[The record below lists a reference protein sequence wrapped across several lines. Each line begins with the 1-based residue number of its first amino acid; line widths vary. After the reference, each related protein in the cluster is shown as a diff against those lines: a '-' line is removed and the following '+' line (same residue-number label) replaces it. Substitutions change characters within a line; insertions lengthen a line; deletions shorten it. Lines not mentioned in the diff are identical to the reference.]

1 MPPALR
7 VLATA
12 LLNLSEQIIASACCR
27 AATMS
32 CVPKISGQR
41 YHVRHLHST
50 SRFELMS
57 HKPREFCAPVDGGMQ
72 SLVEQTQHV

>member
-1 MPPALR
+1 
-7 VLATA
+7 
-12 LLNLSEQIIASACCR
+12 
-27 AATMS
+27 MS

-57 HKPREFCAPVDGGMQ
+57 HKPREFCAPVDGGMR